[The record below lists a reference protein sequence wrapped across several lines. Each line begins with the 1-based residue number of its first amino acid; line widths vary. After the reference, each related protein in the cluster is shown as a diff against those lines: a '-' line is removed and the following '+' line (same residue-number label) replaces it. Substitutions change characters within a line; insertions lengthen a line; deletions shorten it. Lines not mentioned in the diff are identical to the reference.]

1 MFDEVTYKH
10 SAVDLDF
17 DMDFSGEVPSGDSI
31 ASITVTAV
39 DSAGTDASSAVV
51 TTSSISGTNVRA
63 RLAAGVNLQDYRVTF
78 TAIMTTSTENRIKV
92 LLMKVRDNRVG

>member
-31 ASITVTAV
+31 ASQTVTAI
-39 DSAGTDASSAVV
+39 DSGGTSATSAVV
-51 TTSSISGTNVRA
+51 NTSSISGTNVRA
-63 RLAAGVNLQDYRVTF
+63 RLQAGTNLQDYRVTF
-78 TAIMTTSTENRIKV
+78 TAIMTTSTENRVKV
-92 LLMKVRDNRVG
+92 LLMKVRDNRIG